1 MRIGIGTRI
10 GGVSVFA
17 SKNARPGNATW
28 GCLVWFLR
36 LAFLPFWLLYLYIR
50 WCIKN
55 NSECDDVPIYMRPW
69 AITTVALA
77 VLMVAAGIWAA
88 LNPEEQTGPAESAA
102 QAAFVTPQQSAPE
115 FCPVDGYD
123 MAQSLFLSLEDTGS
137 TYAGFIA
144 NVEGSELEYLDR
156 FISGGQCIEV
166 WTDRDGQEYTNKLEV
181 TFYNAGEDDEYIRT
195 AEYWGDD
202 SAVRISLHNE
212 FESYEDGGSV
222 LCIIDA
228 NEKIGAT
235 FKTTDYATIA
245 DAMNAIIGK

>member
-1 MRIGIGTRI
+1 MRIGIGTHI

-17 SKNARPGNATW
+17 SKSAHPGNAAW

-36 LAFLPFWLLYLYIR
+36 LAILPFWLLYIYIR

-55 NSECDDVPIYMRPW
+55 NNECDDVPIYIRPW
-69 AITTVALA
+69 VITTAAL
-77 VLMVAAGIWAA
+77 VVIMVAAGIWAA
-88 LNPEEQTGPAESAA
+88 LNPEEQAGAAESTAPAA
-102 QAAFVTPQQSAPE
+102 SAPQQQAAPAFYS
-115 FCPVDGYD
+115 VDGYD
-123 MAQSLFLSLEDTGS
+123 MVQSLFLSLEDTGD
-137 TYAGFIA
+137 TYAGFIQNA
-144 NVEGSELEYLDR
+144 EGSGLEYLDR

-212 FESYEDGGSV
+212 FESYEDGSSV

-228 NEKIGAT
+228 NEKSGAT